1 MHRRSILLFLSAVL
15 AGSAASAVPT
25 LDSGPP
31 KGACEPFVDQ
41 VEFRYRAPTATVSG
55 RVVPG
60 SVREDRQEKPE
71 FGQELVFGNAEIEEI
86 GGAGRRFQVWYAYW
100 MTTGGC
106 SGWEPASGR
115 SYTFDLFDEKS
126 KDGTLR
132 VMRYGAPP
140 LPGR

>member
-1 MHRRSILLFLSAVL
+1 MYRRTILLFLSAIL
-15 AGSAASAVPT
+15 ATSAATAVPS
-25 LDSGPP
+25 LDSAPP

-86 GGAGRRFQVWYAYW
+86 DGAGRRFQVWYAYW

-106 SGWEPASGR
+106 NGWEPASGR

-132 VMRYGAPP
+132 VMRYGAPSM
-140 LPGR
+140 PGR